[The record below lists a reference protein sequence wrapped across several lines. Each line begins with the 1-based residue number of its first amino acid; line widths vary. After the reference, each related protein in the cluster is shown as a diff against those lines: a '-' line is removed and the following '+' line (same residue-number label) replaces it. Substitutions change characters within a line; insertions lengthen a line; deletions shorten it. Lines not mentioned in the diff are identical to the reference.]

1 MFKSIQY
8 NFYFKA
14 TYSEDYTFILDNNNK
29 IIYWWYFEINSFESE
44 LKNQYIYTKTLIAG
58 IYNFRLN
65 IYIAENIV
73 SILLSYYSPNQQITS
88 INSDNGNIFYD
99 LIPIENKQ
107 VNILTYSSPSKITKF
122 YESSSSYSLLS
133 VTFNWEVASNDGCSS
148 IINYKIKKNDDSL
161 SSYIDSVTLPNN
173 QFSYEDNSNIS
184 PGNEYKCKIIAI
196 NNIGN
201 GKESNELSYYSITLI
216 SQPLNL
222 EILLYDEEIFK
233 ISWDIPLDT
242 GKGDNIILIT
252 SYYLE
257 YKDNSISNSQ
267 YTEIYLGTDT
277 SFIYNIKL

>member
-122 YESSSSYSLLS
+122 YESSSSYNLSS
-133 VTFNWEVASNDGCSS
+133 VTFNREAPWW
-148 IINYKIKKNDDSL
+148 L
-161 SSYIDSVTLPNN
+161 
-173 QFSYEDNSNIS
+173 
-184 PGNEYKCKIIAI
+184 
-196 NNIGN
+196 
-201 GKESNELSYYSITLI
+201 
-216 SQPLNL
+216 
-222 EILLYDEEIFK
+222 
-233 ISWDIPLDT
+233 
-242 GKGDNIILIT
+242 
-252 SYYLE
+252 
-257 YKDNSISNSQ
+257 
-267 YTEIYLGTDT
+267 
-277 SFIYNIKL
+277 